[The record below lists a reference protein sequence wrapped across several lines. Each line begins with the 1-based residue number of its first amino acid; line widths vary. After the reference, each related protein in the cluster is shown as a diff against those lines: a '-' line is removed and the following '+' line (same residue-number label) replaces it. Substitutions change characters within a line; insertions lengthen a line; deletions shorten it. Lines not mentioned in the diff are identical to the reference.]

1 MNYLKEIIT
10 KSIKGIA
17 TAGYRFPMTVASLLA
32 AALIIFRLI
41 AIDATLPLL
50 LQKLIFTFIVGA
62 LLGMVA
68 QFTVERFQ
76 SFLEKKL
83 WVYLAAIL
91 LLVGYFLILLAAPE
105 ISNEITVRS
114 LVAVFAAI
122 CIVLWLPSYK
132 SVVDFNIVA
141 LVHFKSIF
149 TAILYSGVLAAG
161 LAAIFAAVDTLL
173 FAVASDAYLYMLTV
187 VWVVFAPVY
196 YLSLLPKFNSE
207 LDEDKNEAERAGNYP
222 KFLEILISYI
232 AIPLISTYTVVLI
245 IYFLKILFT
254 LTWPSGQIGPMVLI
268 YSIAGLI
275 IFILASVLDNRFAL
289 FYRRFFPKALILVV
303 IMQLISV
310 GIRLNS
316 YGVTESRYY
325 VGIFGVF
332 SLAVGVLLSTNPV
345 SKNRRIALLAAT
357 VAVIS
362 IIPPVDA
369 FTVSRHSQIDR
380 IEAILEAEG
389 MLVNGEIVKKEDAS
403 EYTKIETTNI
413 LNYLSRSSSFKYI
426 DWLPKDFLVYQD
438 LRAAFGFEPTYPNYG
453 YVEQQHFYASLDT
466 SQPLLIAGYDIQLNA
481 FAGTDKYNN
490 EMANQDFEINGNTY
504 RMEVRNNN
512 TNEVYIS
519 ILDSSGV
526 EVIGTRLDE
535 FAQGFAGES
544 SVMKE
549 LLPPSEMSFD
559 VNNNGYKLKIIF
571 QHINI
576 NYSTDTDNDANTSNS
591 NYLIYALFATPK

>member
-1 MNYLKEIIT
+1 MNYLKEIII

-17 TAGYRFPMTVASLLA
+17 SAGYRFPMTVASLLA
-32 AALIIFRLI
+32 AAFIIFRLI
-41 AIDATLPLL
+41 AIDTTLPLL

-68 QFTVERFQ
+68 QFVVERYQ
-76 SFLEKKL
+76 NLSEKKL
-83 WVYLAAIL
+83 WVYLAAML
-91 LLVGYFLILLAAPE
+91 LLGGYFLILLSAPE

-173 FAVASDAYLYMLTV
+173 FSVNSDAYLYMLTV

-207 LDEDKNEAERAGNYP
+207 LDEDKNFAEQASNYP

-245 IYFLKILFT
+245 VYFLKILFT

-289 FYRRFFPKALILVV
+289 FYRRFYPKALILVV

-332 SLAVGVLLSTNPV
+332 SLIVGVLLSTNLV
-345 SKNRRIALLAAT
+345 SKNGRIALLAAA

-362 IIPPVDA
+362 IVPPVDA

-389 MLVNGEIVKKEDAS
+389 MLINGEIVKKEDAS

-413 LNYLSRSSSFKYI
+413 LNYLNRNSSFKYI
-426 DWLPKDFLVYQD
+426 DWLPEDFLVYQD
-438 LRAAFGFEPTYPNYG
+438 LRAVFGFEPTYPNYWQG
-453 YVEQQHFYASLDT
+453 EQRYFYASIDT
-466 SQPLLIAGYDIQLNA
+466 REPLPIAGYDVLLNA
-481 FAGTDKYNN
+481 FAGTSKYDN
-490 EMANQDFEINGNTY
+490 EMANQDFEIDGNTY
-504 RMEVRNNN
+504 EMRLRNASN
-512 TNEVYIS
+512 NEVYVT
-519 ILDSSGV
+519 ILDSSGN
-526 EVIGTRLDE
+526 ELIGTELSE
-535 FAQGFAGES
+535 AAAGLVS
-544 SVMKE
+544 DTSVTKE
-549 LLPPSEMSFD
+549 MLPLKEMSLD
-559 VNNNGYKLKIIF
+559 IENNGYKLKIIF

-576 NYSTDTDNDANTSNS
+576 NYSTDTGNDANTSNS
-591 NYLIYALFATPK
+591 NYSIYVLFAVPK